1 MELSMKRKENNNG
14 HWLVSKFVPVATLI
28 VTAFEDWLDPV
39 GYGFMWFGEF
49 LLDLGALILM

>member
-1 MELSMKRKENNNG
+1 MKRKENNNG